1 MVKVTVNDD
10 HVIFDVVGMHKF
22 WSFKDQIKVPREH
35 IAKAHNNLKALP
47 VLWRGWRLPGTHV
60 PFVITAGTYY
70 QRGNKNF
77 WDVVKQ
83 RNAIIVELKDEKYK
97 NLIIEVEKPEETLA
111 LLNAEPTK

>member
-1 MVKVTVNDD
+1 MVKVTVKNDQ
-10 HVIFDVVGMHKF
+10 VIFDVVGVHKLL
-22 WSFKDQIKVPREH
+22 SFKDRIKVPREH

-47 VLWRGWRLPGTHV
+47 LWKGWRLPGTHV

-83 RNAIIVELKDEKYK
+83 RNAIVVELKDEKYK
-97 NLIIEVEKPEETLA
+97 NLIIEVEKPKETLA
-111 LLNAEPTK
+111 LLNAMSTQ